1 MEMSSYRV
9 VLRTIVWGS
18 RFRGNIRL
26 YSTLTARHSKVRIGL
41 IPLEDISPPVLHG
54 ITGQTTFKV
63 SHRLNVVDETV
74 YIPSRVAIVLAKV
87 G

>member
-1 MEMSSYRV
+1 MDKGSYSA
-9 VLRTIVWGS
+9 VLRTIVWES
-18 RFRGNIRL
+18 RFLGNTRL
-26 YSTLTARHSKVRIGL
+26 SSTPTARHSKVRIGL
-41 IPLEDISPPVLHG
+41 TRLEDISPPISHG

-63 SHRLNVVDETV
+63 SRRLNVVDEIV